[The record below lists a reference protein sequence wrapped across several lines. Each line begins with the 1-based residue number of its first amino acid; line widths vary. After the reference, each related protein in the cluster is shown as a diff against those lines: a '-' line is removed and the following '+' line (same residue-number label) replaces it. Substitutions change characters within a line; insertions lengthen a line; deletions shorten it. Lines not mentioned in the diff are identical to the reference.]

1 MQIRKLHR
9 LIGLVMLLPLLGW
22 ASTGLVF
29 FIKPGYQGAYELL
42 QPKTYPVDKQVV
54 ITPQPSWLEFRYLR
68 TVLGDHLLVRIAQ
81 GWQHLDPATLALRKT
96 PTTDEISR
104 LLLDAF
110 ATNPVRYGQVTQI
123 NNNVATTSTNVQ
135 IVLDWNRLSIQQR
148 GRDTERI
155 DWLYKIHYLQWT
167 GVKWVDRIIGIL
179 GITCITILSILGL
192 MLAFNLRAVKRSYS

>member
-1 MQIRKLHR
+1 MKARKLHR

-22 ASTGLVF
+22 AGTGLVF

-42 QPKTYPVDKQVV
+42 QPKAYPVDKQVV

-68 TVLGDHLLVRIAQ
+68 TVLGDHLLVRTTP

-96 PTTDEISR
+96 PTADEINR

-110 ATNPVRYGQVTQI
+110 ATNPTRYGQITQI

-135 IVLDWNRLSIQQR
+135 IVVDWNRLSLQQR

-167 GVKWVDRIIGIL
+167 GVKWFDRAIGIL

-192 MLAFNLRAVKRSYS
+192 RLGLNLKAVKREK